1 MAEANSLDAAA
12 QLFGELCEA
21 LVDEPGVSVA
31 RIMRSDGLN
40 VNGKFFA
47 FLRRDALVLKLP
59 ASRVQELVAA
69 GLAHQFEPRPGRLMR
84 EWALLDV
91 PATAE
96 EAPALWA
103 SLARAAL
110 DHVASLKR

>member
-1 MAEANSLDAAA
+1 MTADPAV
-12 QLFGELCEA
+12 QLFAELCEM
-21 LVDEPGVSVA
+21 LEDEPGVSVGPIFHA
-31 RIMRSDGLN
+31 EGLN

-47 FLRRDALVLKLP
+47 FLRKDALVLKLP
-59 ASRVQELVAA
+59 GPRVQELVAA
-69 GLAHQFEPRPGRLMR
+69 GLGRQFEPRPGRLMR
-84 EWALLDV
+84 EWAVLDV

-103 SLARAAL
+103 ALVRAAL

>member
-1 MAEANSLDAAA
+1 VTADAAE
-12 QLFGELCEA
+12 QLFSELCETLA
-21 LVDEPGVSVA
+21 DEPGVSLA
-31 RIMRSDGLN
+31 RIMHSEGLN

-47 FLRRDALVLKLP
+47 FLRKEDLVLKLP

-69 GLAHQFEPRPGRLMR
+69 GLGRQFEPQPGRLMR
-84 EWALLDV
+84 EWLLLDV

-103 SLARAAL
+103 ALARAAHE
-110 DHVASLKR
+110 HVASLKR